1 VLQVIH
7 ECNKKYKKSFKKV
20 KDRILSLIFKETTSV
35 GSKIKKRKY
44 ALFSN
49 IEEFRTVQ

>member
-1 VLQVIH
+1 MVENAIKNIKNPL
-7 ECNKKYKKSFKKV
+7 KKS
-20 KDRILSLIFKETTSV
+20 DRILSLIFKETTSV
-35 GSKIKKRKY
+35 GSTIKKRKY